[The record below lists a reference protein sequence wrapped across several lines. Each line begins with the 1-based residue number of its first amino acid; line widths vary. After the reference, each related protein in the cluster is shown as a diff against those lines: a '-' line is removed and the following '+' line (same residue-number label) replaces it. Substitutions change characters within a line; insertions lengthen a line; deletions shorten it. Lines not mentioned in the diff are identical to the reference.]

1 MCEARVY
8 LVDEAGEHEVLRD
21 VVLVRPKEEG
31 FLLVT
36 LLGEQK
42 VIQGTIVE
50 IDLLKHIVRLRAR
63 KPEEQTG
70 QAG

>member
-8 LVDEAGEHEVLRD
+8 LVDEEGEHEVLRD
-21 VVLVRPKEEG
+21 VVLVRPKDG
-31 FLLVT
+31 SFLLVT

-50 IDLLKHIVRLRAR
+50 IDLLKHIVRLRPAR
-63 KPEEQTG
+63 GETSAA
-70 QAG
+70 QAD

>member
-21 VVLVRPKEEG
+21 VVLVRPKDEG

-42 VIQGTIVE
+42 VVQGTIVE
-50 IDLLKHIVRLRAR
+50 IDLLKHIVRLRPRA
-63 KPEEQTG
+63 PEEQASPTG
-70 QAG
+70 

>member
-8 LVDEAGEHEVLRD
+8 LVDESGEHEILRD
-21 VVLVRPKEEG
+21 VVLVRPRDEG

-42 VIQGTIVE
+42 VVQGTIVE
-50 IDLLKHIVRLRAR
+50 IDLLKHIVRLRPGN
-63 KPEEQTG
+63 PEG
-70 QAG
+70 RGDQAS

>member
-21 VVLVRPKEEG
+21 VVLVRPKDEG

-42 VIQGTIVE
+42 VVQGTIVE
-50 IDLLKHIVRLRAR
+50 IDLLKHIVRLRPR
-63 KPEEQTG
+63 GTEG
-70 QAG
+70 QADQAG